1 MLFYVVARIAPD
13 ECTVHVDALSGL
25 FGGSAT
31 TSVVE
36 RERRVAGLRA
46 AAAPQGWFGQP
57 MRDEH
62 AAPLHMLSMG
72 VMFDRLVKTA
82 A

>member
-1 MLFYVVARIAPD
+1 MLFYVVARTAPD
-13 ECTVHVDALSGL
+13 GRTVHVDALSGL

-46 AAAPQGWFGQP
+46 VAPQGWFGQP

-62 AAPLHMLSMG
+62 AAPLDMLSMG

>member
-1 MLFYVVARIAPD
+1 
-13 ECTVHVDALSGL
+13 
-25 FGGSAT
+25 
-31 TSVVE
+31 VE

-46 AAAPQGWFGQP
+46 AARQGWFGQP